1 MTKQRALI
9 LEIIR
14 SDKCH
19 HTADEIFR
27 LAKERLP
34 GISLATVYNNLKALE
49 EGKLIRRITGERS
62 SDRYDSS
69 YISHGHI
76 VCEGC
81 DRVWDFNID
90 GFDRLISDAI
100 GSEFNSYELKVR
112 CICRECRKAERDI
125 PISE

>member
-19 HTADEIFR
+19 HTAEEIFR
-27 LAKERLP
+27 LAKAKLS

-49 EGKLIRRITGERS
+49 SDGLIRKITGDGS

-69 YISHGHI
+69 YLPHGHL
-76 VCEGC
+76 VCQKC
-81 DRVWDFNID
+81 DRMWDFNIE
-90 GFDRLISDAI
+90 GFDELL
-100 GSEFNSYELKVR
+100 SETLGGEFSSYELKVR
-112 CICRECRKAERDI
+112 CLCDSCRAGASASGQD
-125 PISE
+125 